1 MANWYDGEVRLIR
14 LLLVLCLL
22 LLGVILLLT
31 VQAKPVVVKPD
42 EVSVDGKLVAF
53 EAVVSRVVD
62 GDTIEISSGEKVR
75 YIGINTPES
84 VDKRKGVQCFGIEA
98 SGYNKKLVDGVKIW
112 LEKDV
117 SDKDMYGR
125 LLRYVYLDDP
135 TMMENP
141 RMVNEI
147 LVKDGYAAAYTFPPD
162 VKYRD
167 RFLTAQKEARE
178 AKRGLWKIC
187 PVKFR

>member
-1 MANWYDGEVRLIR
+1 MLI
-14 LLLVLCLL
+14 LCIL

-31 VQAKPVVVKPD
+31 VQTKPKQIKPV
-42 EVSVDGKLVAF
+42 ESSGGIEIVAF
-53 EAVVSRVVD
+53 EAEVVRVVD
-62 GDTIEISSGEKVR
+62 GDTVELSTGEKLR

-84 VDKRKGVQCFGIEA
+84 VDKRKGVQCFGIQA
-98 SGYNKKLVDGVKIW
+98 SNYNKELVDGTKVW

-117 SDKDMYGR
+117 SDKDIYGR

-135 TMMENP
+135 SLTEEP

-162 VKYRD
+162 VKYKD
-167 RFLTAQKEARE
+167 RFLTAQKEARD
-178 AKRGLWKIC
+178 AKRGLWKSC